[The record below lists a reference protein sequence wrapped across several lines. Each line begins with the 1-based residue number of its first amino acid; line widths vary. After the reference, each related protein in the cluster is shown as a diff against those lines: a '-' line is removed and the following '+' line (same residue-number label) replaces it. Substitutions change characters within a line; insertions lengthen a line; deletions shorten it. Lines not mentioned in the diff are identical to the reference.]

1 MIDHATISKIIDAS
15 EIIDVIQDFVS
26 LKKRGVNYLGLCPF
40 HNEKT
45 PSFTVSPVKGIY
57 KCFGCG
63 RGGNS
68 VNFVMEHEHLT
79 YPEALKYLAKKY
91 HIEVVE
97 KERTQEEIQQQ
108 NERESMLVV
117 LSYAQK
123 YFEET
128 LFHNDEGISIGL
140 TYFKERGF
148 RQEIL
153 KKFGV
158 GYSPEQRD
166 AFTKNALSA
175 GYKLDFLTKTGMSI
189 ARENYKFDRFH
200 GRVIFPIHSLSG
212 QVIGFGGRI
221 LKTDAKAA
229 KYLNSP
235 ETEVYHKSRAL
246 YGIYQAKSSI
256 VSNNK
261 CYLVEGYTDVL
272 SLHQVGIE
280 NVVASSGTALTPD
293 QIRLIKRFTPFITI
307 IFDGDEAGLK
317 ASLRGI
323 DLILEEGLN
332 VQIVVLPDGEDPD
345 SYSKKLSTTEFIEFI
360 DKNSKD
366 FIKFKTELLVK
377 DAEKDPVKKANLIK
391 DIVKSISVIPD
402 GITRSVYLKECS
414 SLLNSDEK
422 ILYFEMNK
430 IRRKSN
436 EQKYRNSGYREQL
449 PPPVTPVQQHAETE
463 IYSDTEAQEREII
476 RLLLQY
482 GQKELFEV
490 MGEDEEAKYIS
501 VDEFIISELNIDELI
516 LENKLYQH
524 ILELYSSYLSKGISP
539 DEKMFI
545 NHEEYEIRELSALL
559 LAPTYNLSKIWKKHD
574 NFIETEEMKLKE
586 IIPETLYAFKNKKV
600 IEATRELEI
609 NLKKAVNNN
618 NLEEILAIQ
627 ERIMN
632 LNILKKELAK
642 NLGDRTI
649 I

>member
-1 MIDHATISKIIDAS
+1 MIDHATISKIIDSS

-45 PSFTVSPVKGIY
+45 PSFTVSPAKGIY

-123 YFEET
+123 YFTET

-166 AFTKNALSA
+166 AFTKNAMSA

-293 QIRLIKRFTPFITI
+293 QIRLIKRFTSFITI
-307 IFDGDEAGLK
+307 LFDGDEAGLK
-317 ASLRGI
+317 ASIRGV

-332 VQIVVLPDGEDPD
+332 VKIVVLPDGEDPD
-345 SYSKKLSTTEFIEFI
+345 SLSKKLSTTEFLEFI
-360 DKNSKD
+360 DKNAKD

-377 DAEKDPVKKANLIK
+377 DAENDPIKKANLIR

-414 SLLNSDEK
+414 SLLNADEK

-449 PPPVTPVQQHAETE
+449 PPPAIPVQQGAET
-463 IYSDTEAQEREII
+463 ILSSDTEAQEREII
-476 RLLLQY
+476 RLLLHY

-490 MGEDEEAKYIS
+490 EGGNEEVKYIS
-501 VDEFIISELNIDELI
+501 VSEFIISELTNDELL
-516 LENKLYQH
+516 LENKLYQQV
-524 ILELYSSYLSKGISP
+524 LDDYSSYLSKGISP
-539 DEKMFI
+539 DEKIFI
-545 NHEEYEIRELSALL
+545 NHEKHEIRKLSALL
-559 LAPTYNLSKIWKKHD
+559 LAPTYDLSKIWKKHD
-574 NFIETEEMKLKE
+574 NYIETEEMKLKE
-586 IIPETLYAFKNKKV
+586 IVPETLYAFKNKKV
-600 IEATRELEI
+600 IEATNELELS
-609 NLKKAVNNN
+609 LKEAVNKN

-627 ERIMN
+627 ERIIF
-632 LNILKKELAK
+632 LNGLKKELSK